1 MVILRYSR
9 LGTRRF
15 VSHIDVLRDFARI
28 VRRADI
34 PVAYS
39 GGFNPHAL
47 LFFAPPTPVGIGSVA
62 EYVAI
67 DTPLSPEEVMAAF
80 DSAVTEE
87 MRATEA
93 FSTTRNPNL
102 AGRICAAEYVFPFAA
117 DAYDFSRGLTLDYMK
132 KGERVTESA
141 GDRILSVGEREGRL
155 LLTLACGNV
164 TLRADRVFDALKREL
179 AAAADISDVMK
190 TEQFIRA
197 DAGLLAVKAALTAEN
212 AAQVGK

>member
-80 DSAVTEE
+80 NSAVTEE

-93 FSTTRNPNL
+93 FSTACNPNL

-179 AAAADISDVMK
+179 AAAADVTEVVK

>member
-80 DSAVTEE
+80 NSAVTEE

-132 KGERVTESA
+132 KGERVTQ
-141 GDRILSVGEREGRL
+141 GQTIGTVGQTGRATGPHLHWGASWNNIRFNPETL
-155 LLTLACGNV
+155 L
-164 TLRADRVFDALKREL
+164 EL
-179 AAAADISDVMK
+179 GKS
-190 TEQFIRA
+190 EQCI
-197 DAGLLAVKAALTAEN
+197 N
-212 AAQVGK
+212 I